1 MPSVPLKPLPGQR
14 SSVPL
19 APTPS
24 THRISCAS
32 PSPQRKG
39 TSQGDGEAV
48 KHHQEPQDKVL
59 GHSPAAAS
67 PALLCEGFGSC
78 GTAARYPSHPFRCL

>member
-1 MPSVPLKPLPGQR
+1 MPSVPLKSLKGER
-14 SSVPL
+14 SSDPL

-24 THRISCAS
+24 THRFSCAS

-48 KHHQEPQDKVL
+48 KHHQEPQDEAL
-59 GHSPAAAS
+59 GHSLAAAS
-67 PALLCEGFGSC
+67 PAPLCEGVGSR
-78 GTAARYPSHPFRCL
+78 GTAARYPSHPFWCL